1 MGCFSWFC
9 FIVVL
14 LWVLIYFGAPLSLGT
29 AAVGLLLFVWTYVSD
44 SSFVLFIPLWMLF
57 FAIAVPLNIRS
68 LRKSWITENIYAMF
82 KEILPSMSATEREAL
97 EAGSVWWDGDLFSG
111 DPDWNKLLSYP
122 KPTLTD
128 EEQAFLD
135 GPTEELCKM
144 LDDWKI
150 TSELHDLPEEVWQF
164 IKDKG
169 FFGMI
174 IPKKYGGLGF
184 SALGHSAVVV
194 KITSRSMA
202 AGVTIMVPNSLGP
215 AELILHYGTDEQK
228 EKYLAAL
235 ACGKEVP
242 CFALT
247 SPEAGSDAASMP
259 DTGIVT
265 KENFEGEET
274 LGIRATFDKRYITL
288 SPVSTVIALA
298 FHLYDP
304 EKLLGDKE
312 DIGITVAL
320 LPSDTP
326 GVETRDRHNPL
337 GVAFMNGP
345 VRGKD
350 IFIPVDWIVGGK
362 DGAGKGWKMLM
373 ERLGVGRGI
382 SLPSVSVA
390 SGKLA
395 CRATGAYARV
405 RKQFKMSVGRFEGI
419 EEKLATIGGCTY
431 RMDAARMM
439 TVGAIDQGE
448 APSVISAIV
457 KYNLTEDMRRVVIDS
472 MDIHAGS
479 GISFGPRNIMG
490 LNYTALPIGIT
501 VEGANILTRTLIVF
515 GQGAIRCHPY
525 VLKEMESVRDD
536 SYVRGLDNF
545 DKAFFGHIGFTLKNS
560 ARSLFMALT
569 GARFAVAPAGP
580 TKRYY
585 QKLARFSA
593 SFALIADM
601 AMMTLGSALKKKER
615 LSGRLADALS
625 HLYLASTTLKRFE
638 DDGRIKDDLPFVKW
652 ACEDS
657 IYTIQK
663 SLAEVIDNLPVR
675 PAAWLLTALIFPLG
689 KREKKPADHLG
700 HKIASALLTP
710 SDLRDRLTDG
720 MFVHSDVHD
729 PVGRVEDAFLKVV
742 KAETA
747 EKALATAIKT
757 GAVTAKTVEAQIESA
772 VSANIITKE
781 EADDIKAAISARRD
795 VITVDDFPPSYW
807 RKDGGNQ
814 GSA

>member
-1 MGCFSWFC
+1 MDCLYWLLL
-9 FIVVL
+9 IVAS
-14 LWVLIYFGAPLSLGT
+14 LWALIYFGVSLILGT
-29 AAVGLLLFVWTYVSD
+29 TAVGLLLFIWTST
-44 SSFVLFIPLWMLF
+44 SETHFILFIPVWMLF
-57 FAIAVPLNIRS
+57 LAIAIPLTIPS
-68 LRKSWITENIYAMF
+68 LRKSLITKNVYSMF
-82 KEILPSMSATEREAL
+82 KEILPSMSDTEREAL
-97 EAGSVWWDGDLFSG
+97 EAGSVWWDGELFSG
-111 DPDWNKLLSYP
+111 APNWNKLLKYP
-122 KPTLTD
+122 KPKLSD

-150 TSELHDLPEEVWQF
+150 ASELHDLPEEAWQF

-174 IPKKYGGLGF
+174 IPKKYGGLEF

-194 KITSRSMA
+194 KVTSRSMA

-215 AELILHYGTDEQK
+215 AELILHYGTDAQK
-228 EKYLAAL
+228 EKYLSAL

-265 KENFEGEET
+265 KGEFEGKEV
-274 LGIRATFDKRYITL
+274 LGFKATFDKRYITL

-298 FHLYDP
+298 VHLYDP
-304 EKLLGDKE
+304 DKLLGDKE

-320 LPSDTP
+320 VPSDTP
-326 GVETRDRHNPL
+326 GIETKDRHNPL

-350 IFIPVDWIVGGK
+350 IFIPIDWIVGGEK
-362 DGAGKGWKMLM
+362 GAGQGWKMLM

-382 SLPSVSVA
+382 SLPSVGVA

-405 RKQFKMSVGRFEGI
+405 RKQFKMPIGRFEGI
-419 EEKLATIGGCTY
+419 EEKLATIGGSTY
-431 RMDAARMM
+431 RMDAARTM
-439 TVGAIDQGE
+439 TVGAIDMGE
-448 APSVISAIV
+448 APSVLSAIV
-457 KYNLTEDMRRVVIDS
+457 KYNLTEDMRRVVIDA
-472 MDIHAGS
+472 MDIHGGS
-479 GISFGPRNIMG
+479 GISLGPRNIMG

-525 VLKEMESVRDD
+525 VLKEMQAIQDES
-536 SYVRGLDNF
+536 YIRGLDTL
-545 DKAFFGHIGFTLKNS
+545 DKAFFGHVGFTMKNS

-569 GARFAVAPAGP
+569 GARLAVAPAGS
-580 TKRYY
+580 TKRYF

-593 SFALIADM
+593 GFALTSDI
-601 AMMTLGSALKKKER
+601 AMMTLGGALKKKER
-615 LSGRLADALS
+615 LSGRLADVLS
-625 HLYLASTTLKRFE
+625 HLYLASAVLKRFE
-638 DDGRIKDDLPFVKW
+638 DDGRLKDDLPFVKW

-657 IYTIQK
+657 IYTIQE
-663 SLAEVIDNLPVR
+663 SLSEVIDNLPVR
-675 PAAWLLTALIFPLG
+675 PAAWFLKALIFPLG
-689 KREKKPADHLG
+689 RCEKRPADYLG
-700 HKIASALLTP
+700 HKIASALLTQ

-720 MFVHSDVHD
+720 IFVHAKITD
-729 PVGRVEDAFLKVV
+729 PVGRVEDAFHKVI
-742 KAETA
+742 KAESA
-747 EKALATAIKT
+747 EKALAGAIKT
-757 GAVTAKTVEAQIESA
+757 GVVKARDVEAQIAEA
-772 VSANIITKE
+772 VSASVITE
-781 EADDIKAAISARRD
+781 DEANDIKAAVAARKE
-795 VITVDDFPPSYW
+795 VIAVDDFPPSYW
-807 RKDGGNQ
+807 RKDDRNQ
-814 GSA
+814 GEA